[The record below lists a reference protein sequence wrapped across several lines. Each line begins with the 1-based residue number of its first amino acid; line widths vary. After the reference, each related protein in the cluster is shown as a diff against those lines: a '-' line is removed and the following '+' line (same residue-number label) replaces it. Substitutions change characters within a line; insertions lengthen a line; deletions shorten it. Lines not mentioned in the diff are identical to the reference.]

1 MHAEDWLAIEDYT
14 EISAY
19 YDKPNIY
26 TILRFPLI
34 TQPAY
39 NVINVIALPVF
50 SQNNVMTETEI
61 KNEIIALDKEK
72 LTYIKLKGSDLE
84 KCINVNSQYL
94 CTNALPRYRVSANA
108 PCEVQMYT
116 RHYQTSCNVR
126 HTVAS
131 ETTIWIA
138 LKKPHTWLYSTADNQ
153 HITISCDGSNE
164 NNEII
169 KRTGKVTLFG
179 KCKMTTKDMT
189 VESKQTIYE
198 TDIETYLPQINMSR
212 LYETL
217 TPQNISLENVIQH
230 RAELT
235 ELKSK
240 IKQIDGNL
248 ENKEQ
253 MFFAQKQFVYPM
265 ATSGTTILIII
276 AIIIY
281 IIRRNKREQIAIPI
295 KTYEQDIPPRR
306 PPKPC

>member
-1 MHAEDWLAIEDYT
+1 
-14 EISAY
+14 
-19 YDKPNIY
+19 
-26 TILRFPLI
+26 
-34 TQPAY
+34 
-39 NVINVIALPVF
+39 
-50 SQNNVMTETEI
+50 MTETEI

-72 LTYIKLKGSDLE
+72 LTYIKLRRSDLE

-116 RHYQTSCNVR
+116 RHYQSSCNVR

-131 ETTIWIA
+131 ETIWIA
-138 LKKPHTWLYSTADNQ
+138 LKRPHTWLYSTADNQ
-153 HITISCDGSNE
+153 QITISCDGSNE

-179 KCKMTTKDMT
+179 KCKMTKDMT

-198 TDIETYLPQINMSR
+198 TDIETYLPQVNMSR

-235 ELKSK
+235 ELK
-240 IKQIDGNL
+240 
-248 ENKEQ
+248 
-253 MFFAQKQFVYPM
+253 
-265 ATSGTTILIII
+265 
-276 AIIIY
+276 
-281 IIRRNKREQIAIPI
+281 
-295 KTYEQDIPPRR
+295 
-306 PPKPC
+306 